1 MLKRSV
7 TYTDF
12 NGDEVTEVLYFHLT
26 KPELIEMEVESSG
39 GLSTMLQRISE
50 NGDRKAIV
58 AEFKKI
64 VLTAYGEKSDDGKI
78 FRKSD
83 TIRENFASSA
93 AYSQLFMELATD
105 ETSAAEFINGVMPKD
120 LFVPDK
126 PAEPPVKVV
135 SDEA

>member
-105 ETSAAEFINGVMPKD
+105 ETAAAEFINGVMPKD
-120 LFVPDK
+120 LLTQDK

>member
-83 TIRENFASSA
+83 TIRENFSSSA

-105 ETSAAEFINGVMPKD
+105 ETAAAEFINGVMPKD
-120 LFVPDK
+120 LLTQDK
-126 PAEPPVKVV
+126 PAEPPVRVV

>member
-1 MLKRSV
+1 MLKRSI

-12 NGDEVTEVLYFHLT
+12 NGDEVTEVLYFHLS
-26 KPELIEMEVESSG
+26 KPELIEMEVELSG

-83 TIRENFASSA
+83 EIRKNFASSA

>member
-105 ETSAAEFINGVMPKD
+105 ETAAAEFINGVMPKD
-120 LFVPDK
+120 LLTQDK
-126 PAEPPVKVV
+126 PAEPPVRVV